1 MDDPIRRQAGFKM
14 KTSPNAAAD
23 RFEQAAWRRRCDAD
37 EAHWESQ
44 IRKMAGHAAEESRP
58 SATGGSAAIRTAL
71 EVAAGV
77 TRRDALFMPRTLPTF
92 SGHENEDLVC
102 GKCGDVIGFRIS
114 PVTARREHPEGERLV
129 VRCTCGALN
138 VLSR

>member
-1 MDDPIRRQAGFKM
+1 M
-14 KTSPNAAAD
+14 KTSINAAAD
-23 RFEQAAWRRRCDAD
+23 QIERAAWRRRSDAD
-37 EAHWESQ
+37 EARWEAQ
-44 IRKMAGHAAEESRP
+44 IRKMAGHAAEEPGPPVSRGP
-58 SATGGSAAIRTAL
+58 VPIRTAL
-71 EVAAGV
+71 EVAGGV
-77 TRRDALFMPRTLPTF
+77 TRRDALIMPRSLPTF

-102 GKCGDVIGFRIS
+102 GKCGDVIGLRIS